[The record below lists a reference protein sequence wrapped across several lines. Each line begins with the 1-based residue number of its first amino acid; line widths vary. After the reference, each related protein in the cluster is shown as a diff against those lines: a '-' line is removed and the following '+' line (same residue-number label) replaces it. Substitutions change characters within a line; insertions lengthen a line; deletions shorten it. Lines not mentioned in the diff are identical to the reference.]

1 MAKQDDPGQK
11 ARAAALRL
19 LARRE
24 HSRLELDLKLRQRQ
38 IEAPLI
44 EKVLDECEANDWL
57 NNERFADVF
66 ARQRFDL
73 GYGPL
78 KIIAELQQRGIQR
91 LPPWLSSMTDEEWTD
106 SAIRV
111 RDRRFGLL
119 DIREDWDEQGRQG
132 RFLARRGYA
141 SDYIKSALEIW
152 LTDDDRA
159 EDQSVGGR

>member
-11 ARAAALRL
+11 ARATALRL

-38 IEAPLI
+38 VEAPII
-44 EKVLDECEANDWL
+44 EKVLDEYEANDWL

-73 GYGPL
+73 GYGLL
-78 KIIAELQQRGIQR
+78 KIIAELQQRGIQQ
-91 LPPWLSSMTDEEWTD
+91 LPPWLSSMTDEEWTE

-111 RDRRFGLL
+111 RDRRFGLS
-119 DIREDWDEQGRQG
+119 DIREDWDEKGRQG

-141 SDYIKSALEIW
+141 SDYIKSALKIW

-159 EDQSVGGR
+159 EDQSVGGK

>member
-1 MAKQDDPGQK
+1 MAKQDDPEQK

-24 HSRLELDLKLRQRQ
+24 HSRQELGLKLRQRRV
-38 IEAPLI
+38 EAAII
-44 EKVLDECEANDWL
+44 EKVLDEYEANDWL
-57 NNERFADVF
+57 SNERFADVF

-78 KIIAELQQRGIQR
+78 KILAELQQRGIQR
-91 LPPWLSSMTDEEWTD
+91 PPEWFSLMTDQQWIA

-111 RDRRFGLL
+111 RDRRFGLT
-119 DIREDWDEQGRQG
+119 DIRDDWDEKGRQG

-141 SDYIKSALEIW
+141 ADHIETALEACLADEWHDLQEI
-152 LTDDDRA
+152 R
-159 EDQSVGGR
+159 

>member
-1 MAKQDDPGQK
+1 MAKEEDPEHK

-24 HSRLELDLKLRQRQ
+24 HSRLELDLKLRQRKV
-38 IEAPLI
+38 EAYII
-44 EKVLDECEANDWL
+44 EKVLDEYEANDWL

-66 ARQRFDL
+66 ARQRVDL

-78 KIIAELQQRGIQR
+78 KIIAELQQRGIQQ
-91 LPPWLSSMTDEEWTD
+91 PPEWVSSMTDREWTD

-111 RDRRFGLL
+111 RDRRFGLS
-119 DIREDWDEQGRQG
+119 DIREDWDEKGRQG

-141 SDYIKSALEIW
+141 SDQIESALETH
-152 LTDDDRA
+152 LP
-159 EDQSVGGR
+159 EEQSNDQSVGGR

>member
-1 MAKQDDPGQK
+1 MAKQEDPEYK

-24 HSRLELDLKLRQRQ
+24 HSRLELDLKLRQRK
-38 IEAPLI
+38 IEAPVI
-44 EKVLDECEANDWL
+44 EKVLDEYEANDWL

-78 KIIAELQQRGIQR
+78 KIAAELQQRGIQA
-91 LPPWLSSMTDEEWTD
+91 LPAWLSAMTDREWAD

-111 RDRRFGLL
+111 RDRRFGLA
-119 DIREDWDEQGRQG
+119 DIRDDWDEKGRQG

-141 SDYIKSALEIW
+141 GDHIEAALEAT
-152 LTDDDRA
+152 LDDL